1 MDQEYK
7 ELLQNTYKLTEE
19 NNLLLHKVRNA
30 QNRQTY
36 WQILKYVIII
46 GIAFG
51 SFYFLEPYLN
61 KMMDLYNTVSGAEQ
75 KINDFSVQDLL
86 KKF

>member
-19 NNLLLHKVRNA
+19 NNLLLHKIRNA

-36 WQILKYVIII
+36 WQILKYVVII

-61 KMMDLYNTVSGAEQ
+61 KMMDLYSTISGTQQ
-75 KINDFSVQDLL
+75 KINNISVQDLL